1 MFFKIELISNNF
13 THLSIKF
20 DINKNDNKEILTFE
34 CFGVKHKGT

>member
-1 MFFKIELISNNF
+1 MIFKIELMSNNF

-20 DINKNDNKEILTFE
+20 DINQNDNKENFAFE

>member
-13 THLSIKF
+13 TCLSIKF
-20 DINKNDNKEILTFE
+20 DINKNDDKKNLIFE